1 MSPPIPRPSR
11 LAPRKWASST
21 SRAARAPKAPPSTRV
36 SGMPGG
42 AHRATHPGS
51 ALWAIR
57 ISAGRRSSA
66 VSSSA
71 LPAPGSSPTQ
81 KSPVETSTSA
91 TPTAEDVAW
100 AASRKLLRAPSRNWV
115 SVIVPGVMTRTTS
128 RRTILRPL
136 AGSSSC
142 SHTATFWPARMRRAM

>member
-1 MSPPIPRPSR
+1 M
-11 LAPRKWASST
+11 

-36 SGMPGG
+36 TGTPAGTQ
-42 AHRATHPGS
+42 RATHAAS
-51 ALWAIR
+51 ALCASR
-57 ISAGRRSSA
+57 SSAGRRSSA
-66 VSSSA
+66 ASRSPS
-71 LPAPGSSPTQ
+71 PAPGSSPTQ

-91 TPTAEDVAW
+91 TPTAEAVAC